1 MVEMLGP
8 FPARPP
14 TPPRP
19 GSRIDQDEIDTPSQT
34 ITETPQTA
42 NSSRPPPSSRASK
55 RVTWSPW
62 LHTTIDLPSGPL
74 TNLKP
79 KDSPFQSKESKTRDS
94 PYKSIL
100 KESNSPIP
108 VWSPK
113 FDPFTS
119 DSFAMLLESVIQQLA
134 GESIT
139 SRLDAYM
146 QFFNALRTYDSLPT
160 AKDIA
165 EKLSLITDFIQRDVT
180 RDLISG
186 APLDINLANQAL
198 KLSAALVWHS
208 GVSPM
213 LPEDFKVFLV
223 EHSTTCLQ
231 DAKVPKSVLTHYM
244 SILSAQNFGPRVMTN
259 ARVIRLLTALGEISN
274 HVSGKAIALHRLTIY
289 QRLLSQSKSTF
300 VSRSSLWAENLVYGL
315 LHPMKDNRSKA
326 ISLGFQVASAAGPNH
341 PLSKYLR
348 DLFERPLEKDRKLV
362 NEVRERMSRMMAST
376 ETGIHVPQIWSII
389 VLLMRSKGSNLE
401 QWEHFKE
408 WVLVLQ
414 KCFNCSEPSIKAQ
427 AILGWNRFVFAVS
440 PNEKTSPSLVKML
453 GKPIFSQFERR
464 KSDKSGPAPT
474 QLALSSYY
482 NLLYYAFRPSLPP
495 NHLDIIWEEYIAVPS
510 ATIFS
515 SVSSL
520 SDSEACVL
528 AALLWSPPTKIW
540 TENRINDPNR
550 IEADELPSIDSKWV
564 RSRVS
569 AILKVFE
576 SLFTASV
583 WNDNEL
589 EKSNIA
595 RAWSNLSSALS
606 LASSKEIT
614 PSTESMQA
622 VASVLGLF
630 NRLWNAGLTSLNA
643 SGDGE
648 VDVFFERF
656 RFLSTTMISSLGS
669 IPFTERLLLKT
680 SDGIYQTSNTPTHR
694 QPTSGTNLNSPIL
707 HLLRTISANSASAT
721 PTLAYVRLIEGIIQA
736 SCKGRISRGSRLE
749 LLQQCADLSTAESTY
764 VSRPSPLS
772 EVVWKASARTA
783 ADALQSFPVESARE
797 RDGSVSRDYENVNK
811 ILASGLRLHN
821 VFQEWS
827 HLLGSFMR
835 VARTEKGDQGLP
847 ALIIEPLA
855 ACLMNLSV
863 HDTYLPSA
871 SLLSQSLSIPF
882 LQGNSVG
889 NGHTVAQQPSPP
901 PFPYKLTESI
911 GRTLNLAYDGF
922 SVSESHGLAGFIESL
937 TSFLGS
943 GAPQFRSQLL
953 ETLQSSLKPWI
964 KDGASKFDFKHG
976 VDSRILTACRALA
989 FAVLN
994 VLHACVRD
1002 DLPSLK
1008 KFDVIICA
1016 GLESPHASRAK
1027 KFVDFW
1033 YSTASKT
1040 DKASSKG
1047 SIGASVA
1054 IALDNLKATAQ
1065 SEENNKVD
1073 IQSVDSI
1080 SSHALNMSSQNNLV
1094 SSLAAQRST
1103 SLHQDPQAYLYPNSS
1118 PVIGVNEQPSRET
1131 SESTEPQLP
1140 VNSRSH
1146 LTEDSTII
1154 SYPGNRRDVFRMI
1167 EAIRS
1172 SSPAN
1177 TPGGLGFDTPVQLRR
1192 QHGLQSTFGIPLTPT
1207 LAPTENE
1214 DGFVGSS
1221 PTPATRDPT
1230 PALHS
1235 DAPVLRAQDIMMT
1248 DASDLPSSPPEITSR
1263 SPSPR
1268 KQAKNARRRS
1278 SARAKKA
1285 KAREAAAAASA
1296 EQSVVSSPAV
1306 SVVEASQATTDV
1318 PEQPKENTS
1327 ISQLDERP
1335 PSRRTRS
1342 ALSQSTEND
1351 QNWTPAPAF
1360 GTPAKPIEAPTGQ
1373 SSKSKSSSRKK
1384 SRKVAEKTADGED
1397 RQQDQSEEQPDA
1409 LPTPVVVTDYIDS
1422 GDDLDVQIASQLSQ
1436 DLGLALDQGSQHE
1449 ERSAE
1454 PTAPASQSSKKRKR
1468 SEDNG
1473 TPRTPNERR
1482 RSTRLSTTKDAVPID
1497 LNDPDATQS
1506 QEADIDSADRASS
1519 LAKPPVPTPRRSTR
1533 SSQNKDESILSEPLS
1548 PTAITRATQE
1558 QADDLEA
1565 SQPPPKRTRKSARRE
1580 DKSSAGVV
1588 SPAQSQSSYSTRS
1601 SRTRLSQNKSQQ
1613 APPLLESMVPE
1624 TSSNQSEVL
1633 GAEALPQAVNAN
1645 QDIAM
1650 NLDVPL
1656 VSTEE
1661 ATIPQGT
1668 DSGPLAVSVS
1678 QDSGTHMDV
1687 DTVASPDEIPV
1698 HTDVH
1703 AAAMTTTGIQTE
1715 PIPTPGPDTSEA
1727 GITNSLK
1734 RLLEIMKQANLGL
1747 NALREIDDLLFNI
1760 RVEAHDASRRHN
1772 HTA

>member
-8 FPARPP
+8 LPARPP

-19 GSRIDQDEIDTPSQT
+19 GSRIDQDETDTPSQN

-42 NSSRPPPSSRASK
+42 NSSRAPPSSRASK

-74 TNLKP
+74 TNLRP
-79 KDSPFQSKESKTRDS
+79 KDSPFKLKEPKPRDS

-160 AKDIA
+160 AKDIT
-165 EKLSLITDFIQRDVT
+165 EKLSLITDFIQRDVN
-180 RDLISG
+180 RDLSSG

-213 LPEDFKVFLV
+213 LPEEFKVFLV

-259 ARVIRLLTALGEISN
+259 ARVIRLLTALEEISN

-300 VSRSSLWAENLVYGL
+300 VSRSSLWAENLVFGL

-326 ISLGFQVASAAGPNH
+326 ISLGFQVASAAGPNQS
-341 PLSKYLR
+341 LSKNLR
-348 DLFERPLEKDRKLV
+348 ELFDRPLEKDRKLV

-453 GKPIFSQFERR
+453 GKPIFSQLERR
-464 KSDKSGPAPT
+464 KSDKSGPAST

-482 NLLYYAFRPSLPP
+482 NLLYYAFRPSLLP

-510 ATIFS
+510 ASIFS
-515 SVSSL
+515 SISSL
-520 SDSEACVL
+520 SDSEAGVL
-528 AALLWSPPTKIW
+528 AALLWSPQAKIW
-540 TENRINDPNR
+540 TENRINDPNK
-550 IEADELPSIDSKWV
+550 IEAEELPSIDSKWV

-576 SLFTASV
+576 SLLKASV
-583 WNDNEL
+583 WDVNEI

-595 RAWSNLSSALS
+595 RAWSNLSNALS

-630 NRLWNAGLTSLNA
+630 NRLWHAGPTSLNA

-648 VDVFFERF
+648 VDAFFERF

-669 IPFTERLLLKT
+669 IPFTERLLLKN
-680 SDGIYQTSNTPTHR
+680 SDGTFQFSNTPTHR
-694 QPTSGTNLNSPIL
+694 HPTSGTNLNTPFL
-707 HLLRTISANSASAT
+707 YLLRTISASPVSST
-721 PTLAYVRLIEGIIQA
+721 PTLAYVRLVEGIIQA

-749 LLQQCADLSTAESTY
+749 LLQQCADLSIADSTY

-772 EVVWKASARTA
+772 EVVWKASARAA

-797 RDGSVSRDYENVNK
+797 RDGSVSRDYDNVNK
-811 ILASGLRLHN
+811 ILASGLKPHN

-855 ACLMNLSV
+855 VCLMNLSV

-871 SLLSQSLSIPF
+871 SLLSQSLSVPF

-901 PFPYKLTESI
+901 PFPYKLAESI
-911 GRTLNLAYDGF
+911 GRTLSLAYDGF

-943 GAPQFRSQLL
+943 GAPHFRSQLL

-976 VDSRILTACRALA
+976 VDSRILTACRALTL
-989 FAVLN
+989 AVLN
-994 VLHACVRD
+994 VLQTCVRD
-1002 DLPSLK
+1002 ERPSLQT
-1008 KFDVIICA
+1008 FDVIICA
-1016 GLESPHASRAK
+1016 GLESQHASRAK

-1033 YSTASKT
+1033 YSTTSVA
-1040 DKASSKG
+1040 DEASSKT

-1054 IALDNLKATAQ
+1054 TALDNFKATAQ
-1065 SEENNKVD
+1065 SKDNNKNTIVP
-1073 IQSVDSI
+1073 
-1080 SSHALNMSSQNNLV
+1080 SS
-1094 SSLAAQRST
+1094 AAQRLT
-1103 SLHQDPQAYLYPNSS
+1103 SLHHDPQAYLYPNSS
-1118 PVIGVNEQPSRET
+1118 PVIGVNEQLSRET

-1140 VNSRSH
+1140 ITSQSH
-1146 LTEDSTII
+1146 LNEDSTIL

-1177 TPGGLGFDTPVQLRR
+1177 TPGGLGFDTPVHLRR
-1192 QHGLQSTFGIPLTPT
+1192 QHGSQSAFGFPLTPT

-1214 DGFVGSS
+1214 DGFIGSS

-1235 DAPVLRAQDIMMT
+1235 DAPVLRAQDIAMT

-1268 KQAKNARRRS
+1268 KQARNARRRS
-1278 SARAKKA
+1278 LARAKKA
-1285 KAREAAAAASA
+1285 KAREAAAAVSA
-1296 EQSVVSSPAV
+1296 EQSAVSSPAI
-1306 SVVEASQATTDV
+1306 SIVEVTQDNTDV

-1327 ISQLDERP
+1327 VSQVDERP

-1342 ALSQSTEND
+1342 ALSQSTNND
-1351 QNWTPAPAF
+1351 QNWTPTPAF
-1360 GTPAKPIEAPTGQ
+1360 GTPAKPIESTTGQ
-1373 SSKSKSSSRKK
+1373 SSKPKSASRQK
-1384 SRKVAEKTADGED
+1384 SRKAVTKTVDDED
-1397 RQQDQSEEQPDA
+1397 SQQKQSEELLDT
-1409 LPTPVVVTDYIDS
+1409 LPTPVVTDHIDS

-1436 DLGLALDQGSQHE
+1436 DLGLAVDQGSHHE
-1449 ERSAE
+1449 ERLASA
-1454 PTAPASQSSKKRKR
+1454 ASQSCKKRKR

-1473 TPRTPNERR
+1473 TPRVANERR
-1482 RSTRLSTTKDAVPID
+1482 RSTRLSTAKDTVPID
-1497 LNDPDATQS
+1497 LDDPDATQS
-1506 QEADIDSADRASS
+1506 QEGDIESTDRPSFP
-1519 LAKPPVPTPRRSTR
+1519 AKPSVPTPRRSTR
-1533 SSQNKDESILSEPLS
+1533 SSQRQDEFITSESLS
-1548 PTAITRATQE
+1548 PIAVRGAPHE
-1558 QADDLEA
+1558 HADDIET
-1565 SQPPPKRTRKSARRE
+1565 SQPPPKRTRKSARGE

-1601 SRTRLSQNKSQQ
+1601 GRTRSSQNKNQKAQ
-1613 APPLLESMVPE
+1613 PLLETTVS
-1624 TSSNQSEVL
+1624 TTLSNQPKISGL
-1633 GAEALPQAVNAN
+1633 EALPQAINLPLETGV
-1645 QDIAM
+1645 
-1650 NLDVPL
+1650 NLDGPL

-1661 ATIPQGT
+1661 ATLSQENK
-1668 DSGPLAVSVS
+1668 SGLLPVSMS
-1678 QDSGTHMDV
+1678 QDTDTNMDV
-1687 DTVASPDEIPV
+1687 DAVILSDDIPA
-1698 HTDVH
+1698 HTPVYV
-1703 AAAMTTTGIQTE
+1703 TPFVTTGIQPE
-1715 PIPTPGPDTSEA
+1715 SIPTPEPDTSEA
-1727 GITNSLK
+1727 GITESLK
-1734 RLLEIMKQANLGL
+1734 RLLENMKQANLSV
-1747 NALREIDDLLFNI
+1747 NALREVDDLLFNI

>member
-8 FPARPP
+8 LPARPP

-19 GSRIDQDEIDTPSQT
+19 GSRIDQDEIDTPSKN
-34 ITETPQTA
+34 IAETPQTA
-42 NSSRPPPSSRASK
+42 NSSRAPPSSRASK

-62 LHTTIDLPSGPL
+62 LHTTIDLPSGPD
-74 TNLKP
+74 TNFRP
-79 KDSPFQSKESKTRDS
+79 KDSPFKPKEPNSRDS

-113 FDPFTS
+113 FDLFTS

-165 EKLSLITDFIQRDVT
+165 GKLSLITDFIQRDVS
-180 RDLISG
+180 RDLING

-213 LPEDFKVFLV
+213 LPEEFKVFLV

-231 DAKVPKSVLTHYM
+231 DGKVPKSVLTHYM

-259 ARVIRLLTALGEISN
+259 ARVIRLLTALEEISN

-289 QRLLSQSKSTF
+289 QRLLSQSKTTF
-300 VSRSSLWAENLVYGL
+300 VSRSSLWTENLVYGL

-326 ISLGFQVASAAGPNH
+326 ISLGFQVASAAGPNQA
-341 PLSKYLR
+341 LSKNLR
-348 DLFERPLEKDRKLV
+348 ELFDRPLEKDRKLV

-482 NLLYYAFRPSLPP
+482 NLIYYAFRPSLPP
-495 NHLDIIWEEYIAVPS
+495 THLDIIWEEYIAVPS
-510 ATIFS
+510 ASIFS
-515 SVSSL
+515 SVSHL
-520 SDSEACVL
+520 SDSEARVL
-528 AALLWSPPTKIW
+528 AALLWSPQAKIW
-540 TENRINDPNR
+540 TENRINDPNK
-550 IEADELPSIDSKWV
+550 IEAEELPSIDSKWV

-569 AILKVFE
+569 AILRVFE
-576 SLFTASV
+576 SLFKASV
-583 WNDNEL
+583 WDDNEL
-589 EKSNIA
+589 EISNIA

-622 VASVLGLF
+622 VAGVLGLF
-630 NRLWNAGLTSLNA
+630 NRLWNAGLASLNA

-648 VDVFFERF
+648 GNAFFERF
-656 RFLSTTMISSLGS
+656 QFLSTTMISSLGS

-680 SDGIYQTSNTPTHR
+680 SDGTFQTSNTPTHR
-694 QPTSGTNLNSPIL
+694 QSNSGTNLNSPIL
-707 HLLRTISANSASAT
+707 YLLQTISANSVSAT
-721 PTLAYVRLIEGIIQA
+721 PTLAYVRLVEGIIQA

-749 LLQQCADLSTAESTY
+749 LLQQCADLSTAESTCD
-764 VSRPSPLS
+764 SRPSLLS
-772 EVVWKASARTA
+772 EAVWKASARAA
-783 ADALQSFPVESARE
+783 ADALQSFPSESARE

-811 ILASGLRLHN
+811 ILVSGLRLHN

-855 ACLMNLSV
+855 GCLMNLSV

-911 GRTLNLAYDGF
+911 GRTLNMAYDGF
-922 SVSESHGLAGFIESL
+922 SVSESQGLAGFIESL

-943 GAPQFRSQLL
+943 GAPHFRSQLL
-953 ETLQSSLKPWI
+953 ETLQASLKPWI
-964 KDGASKFDFKHG
+964 KDGASKFDFKNG
-976 VDSRILTACRALA
+976 VDSRILTACRALT

-994 VLHACVRD
+994 VLQTCVRD
-1002 DLPSLK
+1002 DLTSLK
-1008 KFDVIICA
+1008 RFDVVICA

-1033 YSTASKT
+1033 YSTASKA
-1040 DKASSKG
+1040 DEASSKT

-1054 IALDNLKATAQ
+1054 TALDNLKAIAQ
-1065 SEENNKVD
+1065 FKEHNKNTIVSS
-1073 IQSVDSI
+1073 SVAQRPT
-1080 SSHALNMSSQNNLV
+1080 ALN
-1094 SSLAAQRST
+1094 
-1103 SLHQDPQAYLYPNSS
+1103 HDPQAFLYPNSS

-1140 VNSRSH
+1140 VNFRSH
-1146 LTEDSTII
+1146 LNEDSTILP
-1154 SYPGNRRDVFRMI
+1154 YPGNRRDVFRMI

-1177 TPGGLGFDTPVQLRR
+1177 TPGGLGFDTPVHLRR
-1192 QHGLQSTFGIPLTPT
+1192 QHGSQSAFAFPLTPT
-1207 LAPTENE
+1207 LAPAENE
-1214 DGFVGSS
+1214 DGFIGSS

-1235 DAPVLRAQDIMMT
+1235 DAPVLRAQDIAMN

-1268 KQAKNARRRS
+1268 KQTRKARRRS

-1285 KAREAAAAASA
+1285 KAREAAAAAASA
-1296 EQSVVSSPAV
+1296 DQSAVSSPAV
-1306 SVVEASQATTDV
+1306 SAMEVRQDTIDV

-1327 ISQLDERP
+1327 VSQVDERP

-1351 QNWTPAPAF
+1351 QNWTPVPAF

-1373 SSKSKSSSRKK
+1373 SSKAKSASRKK
-1384 SRKVAEKTADGED
+1384 SSEVIEKTVDGED
-1397 RQQDQSEEQPDA
+1397 SSKDQFEELPDA
-1409 LPTPVVVTDYIDS
+1409 LPTQVVNEYIDS

-1436 DLGLALDQGSQHE
+1436 DLGLAVDQGGQHE
-1449 ERSAE
+1449 ARSAE
-1454 PTAPASQSSKKRKR
+1454 PTTSAAPQSSKKRKR
-1468 SEDNG
+1468 TEDSG
-1473 TPRTPNERR
+1473 TPMTANERR
-1482 RSTRLSTTKDAVPID
+1482 RSTRLSTTKEVAPID
-1497 LNDPDATQS
+1497 LDDPDATQS
-1506 QEADIDSADRASS
+1506 QEVDIDSTNQASFP
-1519 LAKPPVPTPRRSTR
+1519 AKPAVPTPRRSTR
-1533 SSQNKDESILSEPLS
+1533 SSQHKNESVTSESLS
-1548 PTAITRATQE
+1548 PIAIRRATQE
-1558 QADDLEA
+1558 QNEHLETP
-1565 SQPPPKRTRKSARRE
+1565 QPPLKRTRKSLRGE
-1580 DKSSAGVV
+1580 DKSNAGVV

-1601 SRTRLSQNKSQQ
+1601 GRTRSSQNKIQQ
-1613 APPLLESMVPE
+1613 GPSLLESTVPDP
-1624 TSSNQSEVL
+1624 SSNQPDIIRAEDLAQAINPTPEVD
-1633 GAEALPQAVNAN
+1633 V
-1645 QDIAM
+1645 

-1661 ATIPQGT
+1661 ATTSPGT
-1668 DSGPLAVSVS
+1668 ESGPLPVSIS
-1678 QDSGTHMDV
+1678 QDTDSHMNV
-1687 DTVASPDEIPV
+1687 DTVVSSDQIPAPTFTHV
-1698 HTDVH
+1698 
-1703 AAAMTTTGIQTE
+1703 AAMATTGIQTE
-1715 PIPTPGPDTSEA
+1715 PIPTPEPETTEA
-1727 GITNSLK
+1727 GITNTLK
-1734 RLLEIMKQANLGL
+1734 KLLENMKNANLGL
-1747 NALREIDDLLFNI
+1747 NALREVDDLLFNI

-1772 HTA
+1772 HIA

>member
-8 FPARPP
+8 LPARPP

-19 GSRIDQDEIDTPSQT
+19 GSRIDQDETDTPSQN

-42 NSSRPPPSSRASK
+42 NFSRAPPSSRASK

-74 TNLKP
+74 TNLRP
-79 KDSPFQSKESKTRDS
+79 NESPFKLKEPKPRDS

-160 AKDIA
+160 AKDIT
-165 EKLSLITDFIQRDVT
+165 EKMSLITDFIQRDVN
-180 RDLISG
+180 RDLSSG

-213 LPEDFKVFLV
+213 LPEEFKVFLV

-259 ARVIRLLTALGEISN
+259 ARVIRLLTALEEISN

-300 VSRSSLWAENLVYGL
+300 VSRSSLWAENLVFGL

-326 ISLGFQVASAAGPNH
+326 ISLGFQVASAAGPNQS
-341 PLSKYLR
+341 LSKNLR
-348 DLFERPLEKDRKLV
+348 ELFDRPLEKDRKLV

-453 GKPIFSQFERR
+453 GKPIFSQLERR
-464 KSDKSGPAPT
+464 KSDKSGPAST

-482 NLLYYAFRPSLPP
+482 NLLYYAFRPSLLP

-510 ATIFS
+510 VSIFS
-515 SVSSL
+515 SISSL
-520 SDSEACVL
+520 SDSEAGVL
-528 AALLWSPPTKIW
+528 AALLWSPQAKIW
-540 TENRINDPNR
+540 TENRINDPNK
-550 IEADELPSIDSKWV
+550 IEAEELPSIDSKWV

-576 SLFTASV
+576 SLLKASV
-583 WNDNEL
+583 WDVNEI
-589 EKSNIA
+589 EKSNMA

-630 NRLWNAGLTSLNA
+630 NRLWHAGPTSLNA

-648 VDVFFERF
+648 VDAFFERF

-680 SDGIYQTSNTPTHR
+680 SDGTFQTSNTPTHR
-694 QPTSGTNLNSPIL
+694 HPTSGTNLNTPFL
-707 HLLRTISANSASAT
+707 YLLRTISANPVSST
-721 PTLAYVRLIEGIIQA
+721 PTLAYVRLVEGIIQA

-749 LLQQCADLSTAESTY
+749 LLQQCADLSIADSTY

-772 EVVWKASARTA
+772 EVVWKASARAA

-811 ILASGLRLHN
+811 ILASGLKPHN

-855 ACLMNLSV
+855 VCLMNLSV

-871 SLLSQSLSIPF
+871 SLLSQSLSVPF

-901 PFPYKLTESI
+901 AVPLQTRGINWE
-911 GRTLNLAYDGF
+911 N
-922 SVSESHGLAGFIESL
+922 IEPGIRWL
-937 TSFLGS
+937 QCLGIPWS
-943 GAPQFRSQLL
+943 RRLL

-976 VDSRILTACRALA
+976 VDSRILTACRALTL
-989 FAVLN
+989 AVLN
-994 VLHACVRD
+994 VLQTCVRD
-1002 DLPSLK
+1002 DLPSLQR
-1008 KFDVIICA
+1008 FDVIICA
-1016 GLESPHASRAK
+1016 GLESQHASRAK

-1033 YSTASKT
+1033 YSTASVA
-1040 DKASSKG
+1040 DEASSKS

-1054 IALDNLKATAQ
+1054 TALDNLKASAQ
-1065 SEENNKVD
+1065 SKDNNQNTIVP
-1073 IQSVDSI
+1073 
-1080 SSHALNMSSQNNLV
+1080 SS
-1094 SSLAAQRST
+1094 AAQRLT
-1103 SLHQDPQAYLYPNSS
+1103 SLHHDPQAYLYPNSS

-1140 VNSRSH
+1140 VTSQSH
-1146 LTEDSTII
+1146 LNEDSTIL

-1177 TPGGLGFDTPVQLRR
+1177 TPGGLGFDTPVHLRR
-1192 QHGLQSTFGIPLTPT
+1192 QHGSQSAFGFPLTPT

-1214 DGFVGSS
+1214 DGFIGSS

-1235 DAPVLRAQDIMMT
+1235 DAPVLRAQDIAMT

-1268 KQAKNARRRS
+1268 KQARNARRRS
-1278 SARAKKA
+1278 LARAKKA
-1285 KAREAAAAASA
+1285 KAREAAAAVSTEHSA
-1296 EQSVVSSPAV
+1296 VSSPAISIVEV
-1306 SVVEASQATTDV
+1306 SQDTTDV

-1327 ISQLDERP
+1327 VSQVDERP

-1342 ALSQSTEND
+1342 ALSQSTNYD
-1351 QNWTPAPAF
+1351 QNWTPAPTF
-1360 GTPAKPIEAPTGQ
+1360 GTPAKPIGSTTGQ
-1373 SSKSKSSSRKK
+1373 SSKPKSASRQKP
-1384 SRKVAEKTADGED
+1384 RKAAPKTVDGED
-1397 RQQDQSEEQPDA
+1397 GQQKQSEELPDT
-1409 LPTPVVVTDYIDS
+1409 LPTPVVTDHIDS

-1436 DLGLALDQGSQHE
+1436 DLGLAVDQGSQHE
-1449 ERSAE
+1449 ERLASA
-1454 PTAPASQSSKKRKR
+1454 ASQSSKKRKR

-1473 TPRTPNERR
+1473 TPRAANERR
-1482 RSTRLSTTKDAVPID
+1482 RSTRLSTAKDAVPLD
-1497 LNDPDATQS
+1497 LDDPDATQS
-1506 QEADIDSADRASS
+1506 QEGDIDSIDRSS
-1519 LAKPPVPTPRRSTR
+1519 FPAKPSVPTPRRSTR
-1533 SSQNKDESILSEPLS
+1533 SSQRQDEFMTSESLS
-1548 PTAITRATQE
+1548 PIAVRGAPHE
-1558 QADDLEA
+1558 HADDGET
-1565 SQPPPKRTRKSARRE
+1565 SQPPPKRTRKSARGE
-1580 DKSSAGVV
+1580 DKLSAGVV

-1601 SRTRLSQNKSQQ
+1601 GRTRSSQNKNQKAQ
-1613 APPLLESMVPE
+1613 PPLESTVSTP
-1624 TSSNQSEVL
+1624 SSNQPESL
-1633 GAEALPQAVNAN
+1633 GLDALPQAVNTTLETSV
-1645 QDIAM
+1645 
-1650 NLDVPL
+1650 NLDGPL

-1661 ATIPQGT
+1661 ATLSQGT
-1668 DSGPLAVSVS
+1668 ESGQLPVSMS
-1678 QDSGTHMDV
+1678 QDIDTNMDV
-1687 DTVASPDEIPV
+1687 DAVMLSDEIPTHTAV
-1698 HTDVH
+1698 HV
-1703 AAAMTTTGIQTE
+1703 APSVTTGIQTE
-1715 PIPTPGPDTSEA
+1715 STPTPEPYTSEA
-1727 GITNSLK
+1727 GITDSLK
-1734 RLLEIMKQANLGL
+1734 RLLENMKQANLSL
-1747 NALREIDDLLFNI
+1747 NALREVDDLLFNI